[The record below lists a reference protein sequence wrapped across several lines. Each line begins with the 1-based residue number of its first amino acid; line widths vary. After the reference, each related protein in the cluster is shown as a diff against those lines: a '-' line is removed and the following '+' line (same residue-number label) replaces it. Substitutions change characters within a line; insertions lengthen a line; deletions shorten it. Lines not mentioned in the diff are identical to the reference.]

1 MGSFKI
7 ISIFVLV
14 VLLFPSFHPKCGA
27 SASAEEGAALL
38 KWKASFRNQ
47 NNSFLTSWN
56 LQFINAKKSSI
67 LPCTWAG
74 ISCIDGR
81 VNRLNLSDWSIE
93 GSIPASIGNLSDLE
107 LLALHENQFS
117 STIPPTFGNLNRLV
131 DLKLFRNHL
140 SGPIPSAMGNLI
152 SLQLLSLGDNN
163 LISAIPNSLG
173 NLTNLIELYLQN
185 NQFSGSIPVT
195 FGNLNRLVNLS
206 LDQNHL
212 SGHIPPVIGNLSSL
226 QFLYLYQNNL
236 TGAIPKSLGNLT
248 NLIGLDLSYNQL
260 SGSIPAS
267 IGNLSN
273 FGVLYLYN
281 NQFSGSIPATFGNL
295 NRLVKLDLA
304 FNQLSGSIPVSIGNL
319 SDLEILALAENQFS
333 GTIPQALGNLNK
345 LVALRLFRNQFS
357 GPLPELLC
365 QSGILQNISVSEN
378 MLTGPI
384 PKSLQ
389 NCSSLV
395 RARFN
400 GNRFQGNLSEMFG
413 IYPSLDFIDLSNNK
427 FYGKL
432 SSNWGKCKMLKT
444 FIVAKNN
451 ITGGIPP
458 EIGNLAQLHTLNL
471 SSNYLS
477 GEIPRE
483 VVKLTS
489 MLTLDL
495 HDNQLTG
502 GIPQDL
508 GVLMEFLDLSTNS
521 LNGTLPE
528 LLGDLKHL
536 FHMNLSNNVLGQKIP
551 SQIGKLT
558 QLCDLDLSQN
568 LFTGEIPFEFQ
579 NLQSLGTLDLSQNNL
594 SGMIP
599 KALAELP
606 GLLHINL
613 SFNNLE
619 GPIPSGRAFVNLTLE
634 EVKGNKGLCGHIT
647 GLRACESS
655 RLIKKHVKDKS
666 KELVLIIVLPL
677 LGSFTL
683 LGALFGAL
691 KLRDQ
696 RKRNS
701 RAEDME
707 VNKGG
712 LFAICAY
719 DGKAL
724 YKEIVR
730 STEEFSETYCIGKG
744 GCGSVYKAKLPSGEV
759 VAVKRLHNIPNVAKD
774 RSFLNEIRALT
785 EIKHRNIVK
794 LFGFCSNA
802 QHSILVYEYLE
813 RGSLAKILSIEE
825 AAKELDWQKRLNIIK
840 GVAHALSYMHHDCS
854 PPIVHRDISSNN
866 ILLDPECEAHISD
879 FGTSKF
885 LRRDSSNWSS
895 LAGTYGYVAPE
906 FAYTM
911 KVNEKCDV
919 YSFGVLTMEVIKG
932 KHPGDLIANLLSSK
946 PEEIDL
952 KDLLDQ
958 RLLYPNQQIEK
969 SLISILKLARECL
982 HVDPQCRPTMLII
995 SRYLASY

>member
-7 ISIFVLV
+7 VSTFLL
-14 VLLFPSFHPKCGA
+14 VLLHFPSFHPKCGA
-27 SASAEEGAALL
+27 SASAEEAAALL
-38 KWKASFRNQ
+38 KWKASFQNQ

-56 LQFINAKKSSI
+56 LQSINAKKSSV

-93 GSIPASIGNLSDLE
+93 GSLYDFPFSSLPNLEYLDLSQNQIFGSIPKQIGNLSKLSYLNFYANE
-107 LLALHENQFS
+107 LSQE
-117 STIPPTFGNLNRLV
+117 IPPEICNL
-131 DLKLFRNHL
+131 RNLTHLDFESNQL
-140 SGPIPSAMGNLI
+140 SGPIPVAMGNLI
-152 SLQLLSLGDNN
+152 SLQFLSLC
-163 LISAIPNSLG
+163 
-173 NLTNLIELYLQN
+173 
-185 NQFSGSIPVT
+185 
-195 FGNLNRLVNLS
+195 
-206 LDQNHL
+206 
-212 SGHIPPVIGNLSSL
+212 
-226 QFLYLYQNNL
+226 QNNL

-248 NLIGLDLSYNQL
+248 NLIILYLYENQI
-260 SGSIPAS
+260 SGSIS
-267 IGNLSN
+267 KEIG
-273 FGVLYLYN
+273 
-281 NQFSGSIPATFGNL
+281 
-295 NRLVKLDLA
+295 DLK
-304 FNQLSGSIPVSIGNL
+304 FLTHMELGENQLNGSIPVSIGNL
-319 SDLEILALAENQFS
+319 SNLIELDLSDNQFNGSIPVSIGNLNNLEKLFLPNNQFS
-333 GTIPQALGNLNK
+333 GTIPQEIGNLSK
-345 LVALRLFRNQFS
+345 LVNLQLFRNQLS

-365 QSGILQNISVSEN
+365 QSGILQKISVAEN

-395 RARFN
+395 RARFD

-413 IYPSLDFIDLSNNK
+413 IYPVLDFIDLSNNK

-432 SSNWGKCKMLKT
+432 SSNWGNCKILKT
-444 FIVAKNN
+444 LVVAKNN

-458 EIGNLAQLHTLNL
+458 EIGNLTQLHTLNL
-471 SSNYLS
+471 SSNYIS

-483 VVKLTS
+483 VRKLTS
-489 MLTLDL
+489 LLKLDL

-502 GIPQDL
+502 GIPQEL

-536 FHMNLSNNVLGQKIP
+536 FHMNLSNNVLSQKIP
-551 SQIGKLT
+551 LQIGKLT
-558 QLCDLDLSQN
+558 QLSELDLSQN
-568 LFTGEIPFEFQ
+568 LFTGAIPSEFQ
-579 NLQSLGTLDLSQNNL
+579 NLQSLGTLDLSRNNL
-594 SGMIP
+594 SGLIP
-599 KALAELP
+599 KALADLP

-634 EVKGNKGLCGHIT
+634 EVKGNKGLCGNIT

-666 KELVLIIVLPL
+666 KELVLIIVLPFV
-677 LGSFTL
+677 GSFTL
-683 LGALFGAL
+683 LGALFGTL
-691 KLRDQ
+691 KLYDR

-707 VNKGG
+707 VKKGG

-730 STEEFSETYCIGKG
+730 STEEFSETFCIGKG
-744 GCGSVYKAKLPSGEV
+744 GCGSVYKAQLPSGEV
-759 VAVKRLHNIPNVAKD
+759 VAVKRLHNVPNVGKD
-774 RSFLNEIRALT
+774 KSFLNEIRALT

-802 QHSILVYEYLE
+802 QHSILVYEYLK

-866 ILLDPECEAHISD
+866 ILLDPECEAHVSD

-911 KVNEKCDV
+911 KVNERCDV
-919 YSFGVLTMEVIKG
+919 YSYGVLTVEVLKG
-932 KHPGDLIANLLSSK
+932 KHPGDLIANLMSSK
-946 PEEIDL
+946 LEDIEL

-969 SLISILKLARECL
+969 CLMSILKLARECL

-995 SRYLASY
+995 SRLISTC

>member
-1 MGSFKI
+1 
-7 ISIFVLV
+7 
-14 VLLFPSFHPKCGA
+14 
-27 SASAEEGAALL
+27 
-38 KWKASFRNQ
+38 
-47 NNSFLTSWN
+47 
-56 LQFINAKKSSI
+56 
-67 LPCTWAG
+67 
-74 ISCIDGR
+74 
-81 VNRLNLSDWSIE
+81 
-93 GSIPASIGNLSDLE
+93 
-107 LLALHENQFS
+107 
-117 STIPPTFGNLNRLV
+117 
-131 DLKLFRNHL
+131 
-140 SGPIPSAMGNLI
+140 
-152 SLQLLSLGDNN
+152 
-163 LISAIPNSLG
+163 
-173 NLTNLIELYLQN
+173 
-185 NQFSGSIPVT
+185 
-195 FGNLNRLVNLS
+195 
-206 LDQNHL
+206 
-212 SGHIPPVIGNLSSL
+212 
-226 QFLYLYQNNL
+226 
-236 TGAIPKSLGNLT
+236 
-248 NLIGLDLSYNQL
+248 
-260 SGSIPAS
+260 
-267 IGNLSN
+267 
-273 FGVLYLYN
+273 
-281 NQFSGSIPATFGNL
+281 
-295 NRLVKLDLA
+295 
-304 FNQLSGSIPVSIGNL
+304 
-319 SDLEILALAENQFS
+319 
-333 GTIPQALGNLNK
+333 
-345 LVALRLFRNQFS
+345 
-357 GPLPELLC
+357 
-365 QSGILQNISVSEN
+365 

-444 FIVAKNN
+444 LIVAKNN

-483 VVKLTS
+483 
-489 MLTLDL
+489 
-495 HDNQLTG
+495 
-502 GIPQDL
+502 
-508 GVLMEFLDLSTNS
+508 
-521 LNGTLPE
+521 
-528 LLGDLKHL
+528 
-536 FHMNLSNNVLGQKIP
+536 
-551 SQIGKLT
+551 IGELT
-558 QLCDLDLSQN
+558 QLSELDLSQN
-568 LFTGEIPFEFQ
+568 FFTGAIPSEFQ
-579 NLQSLGTLDLSQNNL
+579 NLQNLGTLDLSQNNL
-594 SGMIP
+594 SGLIP

-634 EVKGNKGLCGHIT
+634 EVKGNKGLCGNVT
-647 GLRACESS
+647 GL
-655 RLIKKHVKDKS
+655 
-666 KELVLIIVLPL
+666 P
-677 LGSFTL
+677 
-683 LGALFGAL
+683 AL
-691 KLRDQ
+691 
-696 RKRNS
+696 
-701 RAEDME
+701 EDME
-707 VNKGG
+707 VNKGD
-712 LFAICAY
+712 LFAICTY

-744 GCGSVYKAKLPSGEV
+744 GCGSVYKAQLPSGEV

-785 EIKHRNIVK
+785 EIKHRNVVK

-802 QHSILVYEYLE
+802 QHSILVYECLE

-840 GVAHALSYMHHDCS
+840 GITHALSYMHHDCS

-866 ILLDPECEAHISD
+866 ILLDPECEAHVSD
-879 FGTSKF
+879 FGTAKF

-906 FAYTM
+906 FAYTLR
-911 KVNEKCDV
+911 VNEKCDV

-946 PEEIDL
+946 LEEIKL

-969 SLISILKLARECL
+969 CLISILKLARECL

-995 SRYLASY
+995 SRLISTC

>member
-14 VLLFPSFHPKCGA
+14 VIFFPSFHPKCGA
-27 SASAEEGAALL
+27 SASAEEAAALL
-38 KWKASFRNQ
+38 KWKASFLNQ

-56 LQFINAKKSSI
+56 LQSGNAKNSSV

-74 ISCIDGR
+74 ISCIDGS
-81 VNRLNLSDWSIE
+81 VNRLNLSDWSIKGSLYDFPFSSLPNLE
-93 GSIPASIGNLSDLE
+93 YLDLSFNQIFGSIPKQIGNLSKLIYLDFWANE
-107 LLALHENQFS
+107 LS
-117 STIPPTFGNLNRLV
+117 GKIPPEICNL
-131 DLKLFRNHL
+131 RNLTHLDFESNQL
-140 SGPIPSAMGNLI
+140 SGPIPVVMGNLI
-152 SLQLLSLGDNN
+152 SLQFLYLCQNN
-163 LISAIPNSLG
+163 LTGAIPKSLG
-173 NLTNLIELYLQN
+173 NLTNLIILYLYE
-185 NQFSGSIPVT
+185 NQLSGSIFKEVGDLKFLT
-195 FGNLNRLVNLS
+195 DMELGENQLNGS
-206 LDQNHL
+206 
-212 SGHIPPVIGNLSSL
+212 IPISIGNLSSL

-248 NLIGLDLSYNQL
+248 KLIELDLSDNQL
-260 SGSIPAS
+260 NGSIPTS
-267 IGNLSN
+267 IGNLSTLK
-273 FGVLYLYN
+273 VLHLGS

-295 NRLVKLDLA
+295 NRLVELDLA

-319 SDLEILALAENQFS
+319 SNLELLSLGQNQCF
-333 GTIPQALGNLNK
+333 GTIPQELGNLNK
-345 LVALRLFRNQFS
+345 L
-357 GPLPELLC
+357 
-365 QSGILQNISVSEN
+365 N

-395 RARFN
+395 RARFD
-400 GNRFQGNLSEMFG
+400 GNHFQGNLSEMFG
-413 IYPSLDFIDLSNNK
+413 IYPVLDFIDLSNNQ

-444 FIVAKNN
+444 LVVAKNN
-451 ITGGIPP
+451 ITGSIPL
-458 EIGNLAQLHTLNL
+458 EIGNLTQLHTLNL
-471 SSNYLS
+471 SSNYIS

-483 VVKLTS
+483 VGKLTS
-489 MLTLDL
+489 LLKLDL

-502 GIPQDL
+502 GIPQEL

-536 FHMNLSNNVLGQKIP
+536 FHMNLSNNVLSQKIP
-551 SQIGKLT
+551 LQIGKLT
-558 QLCDLDLSQN
+558 QLSELDLSQN
-568 LFTGEIPFEFQ
+568 LLTGEIPSEFQ
-579 NLQSLGTLDLSQNNL
+579 NLQNLGTLDLSQNNL
-594 SGMIP
+594 SGLIP

-634 EVKGNKGLCGHIT
+634 EVNGNKGLCGNIT

-655 RLIKKHVKDKS
+655 PLIKKHVKDKR

-683 LGALFGAL
+683 LGALFGVL
-691 KLRDQ
+691 KLHDR
-696 RKRNS
+696 RKQNS
-701 RAEDME
+701 GEEDIE

-730 STEEFSETYCIGKG
+730 STEVFSETYCIGKG
-744 GCGSVYKAKLPSGEV
+744 GCGSVYKAQLPSGEV
-759 VAVKRLHNIPNVAKD
+759 VAVKRLHNAPNVAKD
-774 RSFLNEIRALT
+774 KSFLNEIRALT

-794 LFGFCSNA
+794 LFGFCSNG

-825 AAKELDWQKRLNIIK
+825 EAKELDWQKRLNIIK

-866 ILLDPECEAHISD
+866 ILLDPECEARVSD

-946 PEEIDL
+946 LEETEL

-969 SLISILKLARECL
+969 NLISILKLARECL
-982 HVDPQCRPTMLII
+982 HADPQCRPTMLII
-995 SRYLASY
+995 SRLISTC

>member
-14 VLLFPSFHPKCGA
+14 VLLVPSFHPRCGA
-27 SASAEEGAALL
+27 SASAEEAAALL
-38 KWKASFRNQ
+38 KWKASFLSQ
-47 NNSFLTSWN
+47 NNSYLTSWN
-56 LQFINAKKSSI
+56 LQSGDAKNSST

-74 ISCIDGR
+74 ISCIDGS
-81 VNRLNLSDWSIE
+81 VNRLNLSDWSIK
-93 GSIPASIGNLSDLE
+93 GSLYDFPFSSLPNLEDLDLSFNQIFGRIPKQIGNMSKLISLDFGANELSGK
-107 LLALHENQFS
+107 
-117 STIPPTFGNLNRLV
+117 IPPEICNLRNLNHLG
-131 DLKLFRNHL
+131 FPSNQL
-140 SGPIPSAMGNLI
+140 SGP
-152 SLQLLSLGDNN
+152 
-163 LISAIPNSLG
+163 
-173 NLTNLIELYLQN
+173 
-185 NQFSGSIPVT
+185 
-195 FGNLNRLVNLS
+195 
-206 LDQNHL
+206 
-212 SGHIPPVIGNLSSL
+212 IPPVIGNLSSL

-236 TGAIPKSLGNLT
+236 IGAIPKSLGNLT
-248 NLIGLDLSYNQL
+248 KLIELELTGNQL
-260 SGSIPAS
+260 
-267 IGNLSN
+267 
-273 FGVLYLYN
+273 
-281 NQFSGSIPATFGNL
+281 
-295 NRLVKLDLA
+295 
-304 FNQLSGSIPVSIGNL
+304 
-319 SDLEILALAENQFS
+319 
-333 GTIPQALGNLNK
+333 
-345 LVALRLFRNQFS
+345 S

-365 QSGILQNISVSEN
+365 QSGVLQNITVGEN

-389 NCSSLV
+389 NCSSLF

-413 IYPSLDFIDLSNNK
+413 IYPVMDFIDLSNNK

-444 FIVAKNN
+444 LIVAKNN

-458 EIGNLAQLHTLNL
+458 EIGNLTQLHKLDL

-483 VVKLTS
+483 VGKLAS
-489 MLTLDL
+489 MLKLDL

-536 FHMNLSNNVLGQKIP
+536 FHMNLSNNVLSQKIP
-551 SQIGKLT
+551 LQIGKLT
-558 QLCDLDLSQN
+558 QLSELDLSQN
-568 LFTGEIPFEFQ
+568 FLTGEIPFEFQ

-594 SGMIP
+594 SGLIP

-634 EVKGNKGLCGHIT
+634 EVKGNKGLCGNIT

-655 RLIKKHVKDKS
+655 LLIKKHVKDKS

-683 LGALFGAL
+683 LGAFFGAL
-691 KLRDQ
+691 KLHDR

-701 RAEDME
+701 GVEDME

-730 STEEFSETYCIGKG
+730 STEEFSETFCIGKG
-744 GCGSVYKAKLPSGEV
+744 GCGSVYKALLPAGEV
-759 VAVKRLHNIPNVAKD
+759 VAVKRLHNVPNVVKD
-774 RSFLNEIRALT
+774 KSFLNEIRALT

-813 RGSLAKILSIEE
+813 RGSLAKILSTEE

-840 GVAHALSYMHHDCS
+840 GIAHALSYMHHDCS

-866 ILLDPECEAHISD
+866 ILLDPECEAHVSD

-911 KVNEKCDV
+911 KVNEKGDV

-932 KHPGDLIANLLSSK
+932 KHPGDLIASLSSSK
-946 PEEIDL
+946 HEEIEL

-995 SRYLASY
+995 SRLISTC